1 MQHRLTCASVVC
13 APLLQLALVKGE
25 SYSNITRQADEQVRL
40 SGRRSAFFC
49 GVPCVPSLSCVSYTV
64 YPLTRVPVDCRSD
77 LPQMVHVC
85 LCFPAAPLPQ
95 VPHQLVSGVPEMLG
109 LVEAISKEQ
118 LAAAA
123 AATAAADAAAV
134 GVPPPQPPPG
144 EPPASAAAAAD
155 GPGEEAAAAAAAPEE
170 AAAEA
175 EEAPTGDV
183 DMQQA
188 GQAEQQQQQ

>member
-1 MQHRLTCASVVC
+1 MLVA
-13 APLLQLALVKGE
+13 ALLQLALVKGE
-25 SYSNITRQADEQVRL
+25 SYSNCTRQADEQVRQL
-40 SGRRSAFFC
+40 GRRRALLCLLTLRGAPMF
-49 GVPCVPSLSCVSYTV
+49 SLSLSVLSATLST
-64 YPLTRVPVDCRSD
+64 PSRLSLLTTLLTC
-77 LPQMVHVC
+77 HNWC
-85 LCFPAAPLPQ
+85 LCAFAALLPQ
-95 VPHQLVSGVPEMLG
+95 VPYQLVSGVPEMLG

-144 EPPASAAAAAD
+144 APPAAAAAAAAG
-155 GPGEEAAAAAAAPEE
+155 GPGEEAAAAEVATPEE

-188 GQAEQQQQQ
+188 GQDQQQQ